1 MTSKFVSK
9 LQEFFL
15 KIKRRSLF
23 GLSNFNSNS
32 KRNFKKIV
40 LAHWTWPKKVFLSIL
55 LILIIIACILYTP
68 LVYDYQSYEYY
79 DNQYHFVFETDI
91 NGNPTITGK
100 VHFFDA
106 FFMSASAFTNTGLS
120 VIDIGSKYSLF
131 GQIIIWI
138 AVQLGGFGFISIFYL
153 IGKFTSKI
161 IKTKFFTSSMLHI
174 ERGGSKI
181 SDSSKMIVRLFFL
194 IMMIQ
199 FIFAF
204 MISGILFTTPFKE
217 QIVNLPNSGGI
228 TNIIPY
234 DSKVIY
240 PTYNNYGSAFW
251 HALFLSSSSINNAGL
266 DLFGVSSLSIF
277 RNDFGILIQAFV
289 LILFII
295 GGIGFPIIYDISKK
309 MEWFWKNKI
318 HNLFF
323 QKYSKVVYSEPKPKF
338 SAFARTCI
346 IMFFCISLSSIS
358 LGYLTEYLTSSN
370 SIDGASYDSI
380 LLYPAVNDTF
390 GSNIALNKN
399 WAIFFNTM
407 STRSAGFSTV
417 NMSNFSEATRWIF
430 IILMYIGTSPS
441 STGGGIRTTTLFVAF
456 KSMVYWLRG
465 IEIPLIQKRA
475 IPKKIVIN
483 SFIII
488 IFAFVLIMSLGI
500 ILFLIDSIQKNNTI
514 STLNSNWTFIDF
526 FFECSSAFGTTG
538 LSVGLTMSGEFEW
551 WSYMLLIVLM
561 FIGQMGITS
570 FLAIFAKRIPDQI
583 YFKAIEQD
591 MRIG

>member
-1 MTSKFVSK
+1 MKSKFTSKI
-9 LQEFFL
+9 QEYFL
-15 KIKRRSLF
+15 KMKRRSLF
-23 GLSNFNSNS
+23 DLSNFNSNS
-32 KRNFKKIV
+32 KKNIKKII
-40 LAHWTWPKKVFLSIL
+40 LAHWTWPKKVLLSIL

-79 DNQYHFVFETDI
+79 DNQYHFVFETDVD
-91 NGNPTITGK
+91 GNPTVTEK
-100 VHFFDA
+100 VHFFNA
-106 FFMSASAFTNTGLS
+106 LFMSASAFTNTGLS

-161 IKTKFFTSSMLHI
+161 LKRKFFASSMLHI

-194 IMMIQ
+194 IMIIQ

-204 MISGILFTTPFKE
+204 MISAILFTTPFKD
-217 QIVNLPNSGGI
+217 QVVNLSGASGSS
-228 TNIIPY
+228 NIIPY
-234 DSKVIY
+234 DSKNIY
-240 PTYNNYGSAFW
+240 PTYNNYGLAFW
-251 HALFLSSSSINNAGL
+251 HALFLSSSSINNAGF

-277 RNDFGILIQAFV
+277 RNDFGILIQSLV

-309 MEWFWKNKI
+309 IEWFWKNKI
-318 HNLFF
+318 HNSVFK
-323 QKYSKVVYSEPKPKF
+323 KYSKVIYSEPKPKF
-338 SAFARTCI
+338 SAFARTCL
-346 IMFFCISLSSIS
+346 IMFVAVSLFSVA
-358 LGYLTEYLTSSN
+358 LGFLTEYLTSGN
-370 SIDGASYDSI
+370 TINGTPPHDSI
-380 LLYPAVNDTF
+380 LLYPDENGTF
-390 GSNIALNKN
+390 GANIALNKN

-417 NMSNFSEATRWIF
+417 NMANFSEATRWIF

-456 KSMVYWLRG
+456 KSMAYWLRG
-465 IEIPLIQKRA
+465 IEIPLIRKRA
-475 IPKKIVIN
+475 IPQKIVIN

-488 IFAFVLIMSLGI
+488 TFAFVLIMTLGI
-500 ILFLIDSIQKNNTI
+500 ILFLIDSIQTN
-514 STLNSNWTFIDF
+514 NSNVLSNNWSFLDF
-526 FFECSSAFGTTG
+526 LFECSSAFGTTG
-538 LSVGLTMSGEFEW
+538 LSMGLTMSAEFNW
-551 WSYMLLIVLM
+551 WSYILLIILM

-570 FLAIFAKRIPDQI
+570 FLSIFAKRIPDQT